1 MQRLVDFVVDT
12 IAVNAARAASL
23 KCVPPILRA
32 ALCKLETLLS
42 HKLHITI
49 DNKVESEIEADVEN
63 VCDGQFSDSFYFSYL
78 ILIINIHVWSL

>member
-32 ALCKLETLLS
+32 SLCKLETSLS
-42 HKLHITI
+42 QKLHVSI
-49 DNKVESEIEADVEN
+49 DNREDHQQESEIEADVEN
-63 VCDGQFSDSFYFSYL
+63 VCD
-78 ILIINIHVWSL
+78 V